1 MWFVMYLASIVGM
14 VIGGSLVVLD
24 FMYIRFGFS
33 FTIFTIGLV
42 IALVSAYINT
52 KLTN

>member
-1 MWFVMYLASIVGM
+1 MWIVVYLASIVGM
-14 VIGGSLVVLD
+14 VFGGTLIILD

-33 FTIFTIGLV
+33 FTVFAIGLV

-52 KLTN
+52 KLTD

>member
-24 FMYIRFGFS
+24 FMYIRFDFS
-33 FTIFTIGLV
+33 FAMFAIGLI
-42 IALVSAYINT
+42 IALVSAYVNT
-52 KLTN
+52 KLTD

>member
-14 VIGGSLVVLD
+14 VFGGTLIILD

-33 FTIFTIGLV
+33 FAMFAIGLI
-42 IALVSAYINT
+42 IALVSAYVNV